1 MLITHGICHL
11 IGYDHDTEEQFRL
24 MYAKELD
31 IINKF
36 NQETSSNL
44 TPFSDPPLCK
54 ENES

>member
-1 MLITHGICHL
+1 
-11 IGYDHDTEEQFRL
+11 

-36 NQETSSNL
+36 NQETGSSL
-44 TPFSDPPLCK
+44 VPISDPPLCK